1 MLGLSSPN
9 TGDAAPFCGRFP
21 PQIGAASTGK
31 TREAG
36 KIDGKKT
43 LQELCRERKEALHL
57 TYADIAERSGIVEKT
72 VKNFFGDSK
81 QPSIHTAGPICRAL
95 GVSLN
100 GYFDIVVEADEPS
113 QLELAQQKNEHLIEI
128 GELKDDR
135 IERGDKSNLK
145 KDRIIVAMAGFVL
158 FLVAYMTIVDL
169 FDPMIGLFRGSVSAS
184 GVVALLGFGV
194 AAVYVC
200 ILAVGEIRD
209 RRREK

>member
-1 MLGLSSPN
+1 MRALSAPN
-9 TGDAAPFCGRFP
+9 RGCVDW
-21 PQIGAASTGK
+21 K

-36 KIDGKKT
+36 KINEKKT

-72 VKNFFGDSK
+72 VKNFFGDAK
-81 QPSIHTAGPICRAL
+81 QPSIHTAGPICRAC
-95 GVSLN
+95 GVSLDKFF
-100 GYFDIVVEADEPS
+100 GIDAGPEPS
-113 QLELAQQKNEHLIEI
+113 KLELAQQANEHLIEI

-135 IERGDKSNLK
+135 IERGDRSNLK
-145 KDRIIVAMAGFVL
+145 KDRIIVAMAGFIL

-209 RRREK
+209 RRRGK

>member
-1 MLGLSSPN
+1 MRALSAPN
-9 TGDAAPFCGRFP
+9 RGCVDW
-21 PQIGAASTGK
+21 K

-36 KIDGKKT
+36 KIDEKKT

-72 VKNFFGDSK
+72 VKNFFGDAK

-145 KDRIIVAMAGFVL
+145 KDRIIVAMAGFIL

-209 RRREK
+209 RRRGK